1 MNDIIF
7 CDLWDEED
15 GIYVQFD
22 DGFDITSDEYRDIFD
37 KLIGELG
44 YDESGSHVV
53 NHLGVTFQ
61 MLGKKSQK
69 Q

>member
-22 DGFDITSDEYRDIFD
+22 DGFDITSDEYRDFD
-37 KLIGELG
+37 LI
-44 YDESGSHVV
+44 
-53 NHLGVTFQ
+53 N
-61 MLGKKSQK
+61 
-69 Q
+69 